1 MPPPETRLYHLHY
14 HVPDVDYA
22 GHVLSEQGLPLHN
35 TFGLGDGE
43 MISLQPDTA
52 IPEEIRFRLYVSQ
65 RGYANVTL
73 IPGKHVQFE
82 HLGIITTKFDSII
95 ARAEAAGW
103 YIHGLEK
110 PRTFLNT
117 PWGFRI
123 ELHPEGTRIEE
134 SLGSW
139 DNARFAEAVLTVSEP
154 EAVEE
159 GIDSVIG
166 DVPSLTI
173 RDQQGSRPH
182 VPQATLTGSEFAD
195 RQTIHAE
202 LLERTIDT

>member
-1 MPPPETRLYHLHY
+1 
-14 HVPDVDYA
+14 
-22 GHVLSEQGLPLHN
+22 
-35 TFGLGDGE
+35 
-43 MISLQPDTA
+43 MISLQTDTD
-52 IPEEIRFRLYVSQ
+52 IPKEIRFRLYVSQ
-65 RGYANVTL
+65 RGYANVSL

-103 YIHGLEK
+103 YIHGLET
-110 PRTFLNT
+110 PRRFLNT

-123 ELHPEGTRIEE
+123 ELHPEGTQIEE

-159 GIDSVIG
+159 GIDSDIG
-166 DVPSLTI
+166 DVPCLTI
-173 RDQQGSRPH
+173 RDQPGGRPH
-182 VPQATLTGSEFAD
+182 VHQATLTGSEFAD
-195 RQTIHAE
+195 GQTIHAD